1 MVSDAE
7 GKVWRRSQ
15 SVPTENGEMLHHVS
29 MAVKGKRV
37 RGCHAARRSA
47 EDVHYLFVCLSD
59 ISKWRL

>member
-37 RGCHAARRSA
+37 RGCHAARKSA
-47 EDVHYLFVCLSD
+47 EDVH
-59 ISKWRL
+59 